1 MTTTLDRAAARRSAR
16 RLATAAPW
24 PALCLAALA
33 AVALAGFVAFPTY
46 PNYDSYYSLLWG
58 KEAVH
63 GTLPSF
69 AAYRAATP
77 HPLAIAL
84 GMLLAPLGSA
94 ADRLLVGATIA
105 SFVALAAGLYRF
117 AAVSYTRLV
126 GLLAAALLCSRF
138 DLPFLAA
145 RAYIDIPYLALVVW
159 AAALEAAR
167 PRRGTPVFLLLA
179 GAGLLRPEAWLL
191 AGLYWL
197 WCAVPAT
204 WGERVRA
211 AMLCAV
217 GPVVWSAVDLAVTGN
232 PMFSL
237 THTSGLAEELGR
249 ARGAGDLPAA
259 TVAILKGLDKAPV
272 LYAGVLGMALA
283 VVLFPRRSRVAL
295 AVLLAGLATFA
306 IVVAAGLSVISRYL
320 LVPAIVLLVFAA
332 VTAGGWTMLRAGGR
346 IRTAWT
352 AVAAVG
358 VLGAVAF
365 TATHVNLGTFATE
378 LRFRSDYHASLQTL
392 LRDPRVAAA
401 RRCGP
406 VSLPNHKLIAEVR
419 WITGAGE
426 SGVVARSDATQAAR
440 IRRGVAIYALGD
452 PAFAR
457 YGFDPD
463 PVTVALPMSG
473 FRRVATTRY
482 FSAYVRC

>member
-1 MTTTLDRAAARRSAR
+1 MTATLEPTAARRSAWR
-16 RLATAAPW
+16 VATAAPW

-33 AVALAGFVAFPTY
+33 AVALAGFLAFPTY

-58 KEAVH
+58 SEAVH

-69 AAYRAATP
+69 EAYRAATP

-84 GMLLAPLGSA
+84 GALLAPLGGG

-105 SFVALAAGLYRF
+105 SFVALAAGVYRF
-117 AAVSYTRLV
+117 ARVSYTRLV
-126 GLLAAALLCSRF
+126 GLVAAALLCSRF

-167 PRRGTPVFLLLA
+167 PRRGTPVFVLLA
-179 GAGLLRPEAWLL
+179 GAGLLRPEAWVL
-191 AGLYWL
+191 AALYWL

-204 WGERVRA
+204 WGERVRFA
-211 AMLCAV
+211 ALCAI
-217 GPVVWSAVDLAVTGN
+217 GPVVWSAVDLVVTGN
-232 PMFSL
+232 PLFSL

-249 ARGAGDLPAA
+249 ARGAGDVPAA

-272 LYAGVLGMALA
+272 LYAGVAGLALA
-283 VVLFPRRSRVAL
+283 VTLFPRRSRVAVAL
-295 AVLLAGLATFA
+295 LLAGLATFA
-306 IVVAAGLSVISRYL
+306 MVGLAGLSVISRYL
-320 LVPAIVLLVFAA
+320 LVPAIVVLVFAA
-332 VTAGGWTMLRAGGR
+332 VAAGGWTMLRPGSR

-352 AVAAVG
+352 AVAALAV
-358 VLGAVAF
+358 VGAVAF

-378 LRFRSDYHASLQTL
+378 LRFRSGYHAALRTL
-392 LRDPRVAAA
+392 LRDPQVAAA

-406 VSLPNHKLIAEVR
+406 VSLPNHKLIPEVR
-419 WITGAGE
+419 WLTGAGE
-426 SGVVARSDATQAAR
+426 SGVVARSDATQARR
-440 IRRGVAIYALGD
+440 IHRGVAIYALGD
-452 PAFAR
+452 PAFQR

-463 PVTVALPMSG
+463 PVTVALPMPG

>member
-1 MTTTLDRAAARRSAR
+1 MTATLEPTAARRSAWR
-16 RLATAAPW
+16 VATAAPW

-33 AVALAGFVAFPTY
+33 AVALAGFLAFPTY

-58 KEAVH
+58 REAVH

-69 AAYRAATP
+69 EAYRAATP
-77 HPLAIAL
+77 HPLAIAV
-84 GMLLAPLGSA
+84 GALLAPLGA
-94 ADRLLVGATIA
+94 GADRLLVGATIA

-117 AAVSYTRLV
+117 ARVSYTRLV
-126 GLLAAALLCSRF
+126 GLVAAALLCSRF

-167 PRRGTPVFLLLA
+167 PRGGTPVFVVLA
-179 GAGLLRPEAWLL
+179 GAGLLRPEAWVL
-191 AGLYWL
+191 AALYWL
-197 WCAVPAT
+197 WCAVPAK
-204 WGERVRA
+204 WGERIRSA
-211 AMLCAV
+211 ALCAI
-217 GPVVWSAVDLAVTGN
+217 GPVVWSTVDLVVTGN
-232 PMFSL
+232 PVFSL

-249 ARGAGDLPAA
+249 ARGARAVPAA

-272 LYAGVLGMALA
+272 LYAGVAGLALA
-283 VVLFPRRSRVAL
+283 VTLFPRRSPVAVAL
-295 AVLLAGLATFA
+295 LLAGLATFA
-306 IVVAAGLSVISRYL
+306 MVGLAGLSVISRYL

-332 VTAGGWTMLRAGGR
+332 VAAGGWTMLRPGSR
-346 IRTAWT
+346 IRAAWT
-352 AVAAVG
+352 AVAAV
-358 VLGAVAF
+358 AVVAAVVF

-378 LRFRSDYHASLQTL
+378 LRFRSGYHAALRTL
-392 LRDPRVAAA
+392 LHDPQVAAA

-406 VSLPNHKLIAEVR
+406 VSLPNHKLIPEVR
-419 WITGAGE
+419 WLAGAGE
-426 SGVVARSDATQAAR
+426 SGVVARSDATQAQR
-440 IRRGVAIYALGD
+440 IHRGVAIYALGD
-452 PAFAR
+452 PAFQR

-463 PVTVALPMSG
+463 PVTVALPMPG

>member
-1 MTTTLDRAAARRSAR
+1 MTATLEPTAARRSAWR
-16 RLATAAPW
+16 VATAAPW

-33 AVALAGFVAFPTY
+33 AVALASFLAFPTY

-58 KEAVH
+58 REAVH

-69 AAYRAATP
+69 EAYRAATP
-77 HPLAIAL
+77 HPLAIAV
-84 GMLLAPLGSA
+84 GALLAPLGA
-94 ADRLLVGATIA
+94 GADRLLVGATIA

-117 AAVSYTRLV
+117 ARVSYTRLV
-126 GLLAAALLCSRF
+126 GLVAAALLCSRF

-167 PRRGTPVFLLLA
+167 PRGGTPVFVVLA
-179 GAGLLRPEAWLL
+179 GAGLLRPEAWVL
-191 AGLYWL
+191 AALYWL
-197 WCAVPAT
+197 WCAVPAK
-204 WGERVRA
+204 WGERIRSA
-211 AMLCAV
+211 ALCAI
-217 GPVVWSAVDLAVTGN
+217 GPVVWSTVDLVVTGN
-232 PMFSL
+232 PVFSL

-249 ARGAGDLPAA
+249 ARGARAVPAA

-272 LYAGVLGMALA
+272 LYAGVAGLALA
-283 VVLFPRRSRVAL
+283 VTLFPRRSPVPVAL
-295 AVLLAGLATFA
+295 LLAGLATFA
-306 IVVAAGLSVISRYL
+306 MVGLAGLSVISRYL

-332 VTAGGWTMLRAGGR
+332 VAAGGWTMLRPGSR
-346 IRTAWT
+346 IRAAWT
-352 AVAAVG
+352 AVAAV
-358 VLGAVAF
+358 AVVAAVVF

-378 LRFRSDYHASLQTL
+378 LRFRSGYHAALRTL
-392 LRDPRVAAA
+392 LHDPQVAAA

-406 VSLPNHKLIAEVR
+406 VSLPNHKLIPEVR
-419 WITGAGE
+419 WLAGAGE
-426 SGVVARSDATQAAR
+426 SGVVARSDATQAQR
-440 IRRGVAIYALGD
+440 IHRGVAIYALGD
-452 PAFAR
+452 PAFQR

-463 PVTVALPMSG
+463 PVTVALPMPG

>member
-1 MTTTLDRAAARRSAR
+1 MTATLERGAAGRMAR
-16 RLATAAPW
+16 RLGTAVPW

-33 AVALAGFVAFPTY
+33 AVALAGFLAFPTY

-69 AAYRAATP
+69 EAYRAATP
-77 HPLAIAL
+77 HPLAVAL
-84 GMLLAPLGSA
+84 GALLTPLGA
-94 ADRLLVGATIA
+94 GADRLLVGATIA

-117 AAVSYTRLV
+117 ARVSYTPLV
-126 GLLAAALLCSRF
+126 GLVAAALLCSRF

-167 PRRGTPVFLLLA
+167 PRRGTSVFVMLA

-197 WCAVPAT
+197 WYAIPAT
-204 WGERVRA
+204 WGERARTAV
-211 AMLCAV
+211 LCAI
-217 GPVVWSAVDLAVTGN
+217 GPVTWSAVDLVVTGN
-232 PMFSL
+232 PLFSL
-237 THTSGLAEELGR
+237 THTTGLAEELGR
-249 ARGAGDLPAA
+249 ARGAGDVPAA

-272 LYAGVLGMALA
+272 LYAGVAGLVLA
-283 VVLFPRRSRVAL
+283 VALFPRRSRVAVAL
-295 AVLLAGLATFA
+295 LLAGLATFA
-306 IVVAAGLSVISRYL
+306 MVGLAGLSVISRYL
-320 LVPAIVLLVFAA
+320 LVPAVVVLVFAA
-332 VTAGGWTMLRAGGR
+332 VAAGGWTMLRPGSR
-346 IRTAWT
+346 IRTGWAAAAT
-352 AVAAVG
+352 VA
-358 VLGAVAF
+358 VLGAAAF

-378 LRFRSDYHASLQTL
+378 LRFRSAYHANLRTL

-406 VSLPNHKLIAEVR
+406 VSLPNHKLIPEVR
-419 WITGAGE
+419 WLTGGGE
-426 SGVVARSDATQAAR
+426 ADVVARSDATQARR
-440 IRRGVAIYALGD
+440 IGSGVAIYALGD
-452 PAFAR
+452 PAFLR

-463 PVTVALPMSG
+463 PVTVALPMPG

-482 FSAYVRC
+482 FAAYVRC